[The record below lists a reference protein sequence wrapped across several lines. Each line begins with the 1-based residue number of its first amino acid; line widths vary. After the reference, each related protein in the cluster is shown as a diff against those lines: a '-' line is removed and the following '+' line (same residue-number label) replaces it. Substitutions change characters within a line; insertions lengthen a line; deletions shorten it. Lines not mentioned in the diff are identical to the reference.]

1 MLLSSK
7 PDKNKE
13 KRKLDISLLRNPQ
26 PELHVLIQ
34 GLQTDSPWAKMC
46 FVWPTLCFNN

>member
-7 PDKNKE
+7 PDRKKA

-26 PELHVLIQ
+26 PELHFLIHYLVLVVKK
-34 GLQTDSPWAKMC
+34 TKFSVKHS
-46 FVWPTLCFNN
+46 T